1 MIRRRCLD
9 ALESRLSECLSV
21 HLLFWIGST
30 IGEIGDSSHNHSLD
44 ENDYLK

>member
-21 HLLFWIGST
+21 PLLFCIGST
-30 IGEIGDSSHNHSLD
+30 IGEICDSSHNHSLV
-44 ENDYLK
+44 ENDNLK